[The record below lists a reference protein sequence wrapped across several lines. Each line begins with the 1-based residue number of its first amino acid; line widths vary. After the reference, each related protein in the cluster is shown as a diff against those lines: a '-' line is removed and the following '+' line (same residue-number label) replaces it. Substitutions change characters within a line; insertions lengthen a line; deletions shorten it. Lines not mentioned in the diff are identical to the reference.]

1 MPTATARA
9 SLMDDLD
16 FVAALD
22 KFDTQPV
29 ATSTATTSVRV
40 QRSAPAALDD
50 LDDVW
55 ESRAALYQPAPVS
68 APQPDWDG
76 DAKPDYDM
84 PPAIEERHVVRDV
97 AGFLL
102 MMALGGAAAVLVF
115 HDRVALL
122 LR

>member
-1 MPTATARA
+1 MPTSGSRA

-16 FVAALD
+16 FVAELE
-22 KFDTQPV
+22 KFDARPI
-29 ATSTATTSVRV
+29 ASA
-40 QRSAPAALDD
+40 RSSSSDAFED
-50 LDDVW
+50 LEDVW
-55 ESRAALYQPAPVS
+55 ESRATFAEPPPDVEEMEYAAPV
-68 APQPDWDG
+68 
-76 DAKPDYDM
+76 
-84 PPAIEERHVVRDV
+84 IEERLVVRDV